1 MNRITNDFSIRMQ
14 QILKYL
20 LRQES
25 AVPVRNLAEQMGIS
39 KRTVQRELESIDR
52 PLKKYG
58 ITFRSKV
65 GSGVWLEGY
74 PEDKAALLSELEA
87 EDGLDVTDRQERRKR
102 LILEILKDKN
112 VKKLYYYG
120 EMFGVSEATVSSDLE
135 AVEGWLSGFGLKVVR
150 KPGLGTS
157 IDGTE
162 GAFRQALRAFIDEN
176 INSGLV
182 NDLYQNYT
190 SGEGQEWERVR
201 PVLKL
206 ARDKSEKNIYRVLDE
221 ETMRRVVSCIQ
232 KIQDKRLQNL
242 TENSYTGLVI
252 HVTIA
257 MNRIMGQE
265 LMESNP
271 ELLDG
276 MEQDEE
282 FALASEIVRRLEAEF
297 GVEIPK
303 DETAYICLHIKG
315 AKVQQYELDGTAGEQ
330 ILDYRELVDT
340 VNEMIDC
347 YDPDSAYALKQDE
360 EFVVQGLIAHLQPTL
375 VRLKNHMKI
384 KNPLLG
390 HIKKEYADIYE
401 RCREVARV
409 LERRYGYQVPEE
421 EVGFL
426 AVHFGAAMVRLE
438 NRRESKRKVHI
449 GVVCASGI
457 GISRLMVSKMNRQ
470 FLDRAEIT
478 AHGTGDL
485 SPYVLEQLDFLVSTL
500 PIREELETLTV
511 SPLLTEEEMEQ
522 IEKRVRFYE
531 RMPEKKIERNEFT
544 RQLEQVNYV
553 AVQIKTMIQEMGY
566 LLVSPD
572 ISFEELLVAV
582 SELLSPYN
590 DRRLKIQEDLRR
602 RKELGT
608 QVFPDFG
615 FALLHCKTGGVSRPS
630 FSVCRAKGLVPFE
643 QPYFQ
648 MVGVVIVMLMPADEH
663 LRENREILGFL
674 SEMLVEEPEF
684 LDTLSVGGREEIQAV
699 LSKYLKRFFNQYL
712 DRV

>member
-1 MNRITNDFSIRMQ
+1 MNRIMNDFSIRMQ

-20 LRQES
+20 LRQEA
-25 AVPVRNLAEQMGIS
+25 AVPVKYLAEQMDIS

-65 GSGVWLEGY
+65 GSGIWLEGY
-74 PEDKAALLSELEA
+74 PEDKAALLAELEK
-87 EDGLDVTDRQERRKR
+87 EDGLDVTDKQERRKR
-102 LILEILKDKN
+102 LVLEILKDKS

-150 KPGLGTS
+150 RPGLGTS

-176 INSGLV
+176 INTGLV
-182 NDLYQNYT
+182 NELYQNYT
-190 SGEGQEWERVR
+190 SGEGAEWERAA
-201 PVLKL
+201 PVIKL

-221 ETMRRVVSCIQ
+221 ETMRRVVACIQ

-257 MNRIMGQE
+257 MKRILGQE
-265 LMESNP
+265 MMEANP

-276 MEQDEE
+276 LEKDED
-282 FALASEIVRRLEAEF
+282 FILAAEIVRRLEEEF
-297 GVEIPK
+297 GVSIPP

-315 AKVQQYELDGTAGEQ
+315 SKVQQYEMEGAAGEQ
-330 ILDYRELVDT
+330 ILEYRELVDA

-347 YDPDSAYALKQDE
+347 YDPDAAYALKQDE

-384 KNPLLG
+384 NNPLLD
-390 HIKKEYADIYE
+390 HIKREYADIYE
-401 RCREVARV
+401 QCKKVAKV
-409 LERRYGYQVPEE
+409 IERRYGYEVPEAE
-421 EVGFL
+421 IGFL

-470 FLDRAEIT
+470 FLDRAEIS
-478 AHGTGDL
+478 AYGTSDL
-485 SPYVLEQLDFLVSTL
+485 NPYALEQLDFLVSTL
-500 PIREELETLTV
+500 PIREELETLMV
-511 SPLLTEEEMEQ
+511 SPLLTEEEMET

-531 RMPEKKIERNEFT
+531 RMPEKKTEKNEFT

-566 LLVSPD
+566 LRVSPG

-582 SELLSPYN
+582 SELLSPYS
-590 DRRLKIQEDLRR
+590 DRRLKIQDDLKR

-615 FALLHCKTGGVSRPS
+615 FALLHCKTDGVLRPS
-630 FSVCRAKGLVPFE
+630 FSICRTNGDVPFLVPYFE
-643 QPYFQ
+643 G
-648 MVGVVIVMLMPADEH
+648 VGLVIVMLMPVDEH
-663 LRENREILGFL
+663 LKENREILGFL
-674 SEMLVEEPEF
+674 SETLVEEPEF
-684 LDTLSVGGREEIQAV
+684 LEALTGGGREEMQAV

>member
-20 LRQES
+20 LKQES
-25 AVPVRNLAEQMGIS
+25 AVPVRSLAEHLGIS
-39 KRTVQRELESIDR
+39 KRTVQREMESIDR

-58 ITFRSKV
+58 ITFHSKV

-74 PEDKAALLSELEA
+74 PEDKAALLAELEA

-102 LILEILKDKN
+102 LLLEILKDKN

-135 AVEGWLSGFGLKVVR
+135 AVEGWLSGFGLTVVR
-150 KPGLGTS
+150 RPGLGTG
-157 IDGTE
+157 IEGTE

-176 INSGLV
+176 INSELV
-182 NDLYQNYT
+182 NELYQNYT
-190 SGEGQEWERVR
+190 LGEGQEWERVK

-206 ARDKSEKNIYRVLDE
+206 ARDKSEKNVYRVLDE
-221 ETMRRVVSCIQ
+221 ETMRRVISCIQ

-257 MNRIMGQE
+257 MKRIMGQE

-271 ELLDG
+271 ELLDK
-276 MEQDEE
+276 MARDEE

-297 GVEIPK
+297 GVQIPR

-315 AKVQQYELDGTAGEQ
+315 AKVQQYELDSVAGEQ

-347 YDPDSAYALKQDE
+347 YDPEAAYALKQDE

-375 VRLKNHMKI
+375 VRLRNHMKI
-384 KNPLLG
+384 KNPLLD
-390 HIKKEYADIYE
+390 HIKKEYAEIYE
-401 RCREVARV
+401 RCRAVARV
-409 LERRYGYQVPEE
+409 LEARYGYEVPEE
-421 EVGFL
+421 EIGFL

-438 NRRESKRKVHI
+438 NRREKKRKVYI

-478 AHGTGDL
+478 AYGTGDL
-485 SPYVLEQLDFLVSTL
+485 SPFVLEQLDFLVTTL
-500 PIREELETLTV
+500 PVKEELETLLV
-511 SPLLTEEEMEQ
+511 SPLLTEEEMDQ

-531 RMPEKKIERNEFT
+531 RMPEKKTERNEFT

-566 LLVSPD
+566 LTVSPD
-572 ISFEELLVAV
+572 ISFEELLVAA
-582 SELLSPYN
+582 SEILSPYN
-590 DRRLKIQEDLRR
+590 DRRLKIQEDLKR

-615 FALLHCKTGGVSRPS
+615 FALLHCKTEGVLRPS
-630 FSVCRAKGLVPFE
+630 FSVCRAKGLAPFE

-648 MVGVVIVMLMPADEH
+648 GVGLVIFMLMPVDEH
-663 LRENREILGFL
+663 LKENREILGFL
-674 SEMLVEEPEF
+674 SEKLVEEPEF
-684 LDTLSVGGREEIQAV
+684 LDTLSSGGREEIQAV